1 MQDSGQV
8 GRFLEL
14 RGSCLAPL
22 RSREFA
28 LTLANVEMMTS
39 HVPVDLQRVTWRFCS
54 IGGSDFSSANICG
67 ARRSENPLRTV
78 QLRDDRESCRGV
90 KFALIVDDETLKVVQ
105 SLKNVEDLGATDH
118 ERRRQ
123 RVS

>member
-14 RGSCLAPL
+14 RGSSLAPL
-22 RSREFA
+22 RRREFA

-39 HVPVDLQRVTWRFCS
+39 HVPVDLQRVTWRCCS
-54 IGGSDFSSANICG
+54 IGGNDFSSANLCR
-67 ARRSENPLRTV
+67 ARRSENSLRTV

-105 SLKNVEDLGATDH
+105 SLKNVEDLGATDD